1 MNCILSIDIGT
12 TSVKTVLYD
21 TNGKVQGY
29 SNNGYPLYQDTPDMA
44 EEDPEEIFSAMQT
57 GITEVL
63 RKSDLSSRKL
73 KGVAF
78 SCAMHSLILL
88 DSDHKPITRAIT
100 WGDNRAIKYANKL
113 KTSSQGMKIYQNT
126 GTPIHPMTPLTKLI
140 WLRNDHP
147 DLFKKARWFVG
158 IKEYI
163 IYKLFG
169 VLKEDYSIAN
179 ATGMF
184 NIYKMDWDEQAL
196 QIAGVTRNQLP
207 ELVDTTYQLKG
218 MHDQYAKVLGIDSE
232 TPFIIG
238 ASDGPLAN
246 LGVNAI
252 QPGVVAVTIGTSG
265 AVRVVADKPHIDP
278 KARVF
283 CYYLAK
289 NMWVIGGPV
298 NNGGV
303 VFRWVRD
310 QLCAPEKVTAE
321 QLHIDPY
328 NLLTQIAAKIPAGSD
343 GLLFFPFLGGERA
356 PIWNANAR
364 GSFFGL
370 NRTHTR
376 AHMIRAV
383 LEGIVYNLY
392 TVMLALEEVVGR
404 PTSIQAN
411 GGFARSELW
420 RQMLTDIFEH
430 DVAIPESFESTALGA
445 ATLGMYSLGL
455 IGSLTDV
462 SNFVG
467 TTVVHHP
474 DPKNFSVYREL
485 MPIYI
490 RLSRSLEPE
499 YKNIAD
505 YQRRHEH
512 QDDFSENNRK
522 S

>member
-1 MNCILSIDIGT
+1 MDYTLGVDIGT

-21 TNGKVQGY
+21 IHGKVHGY
-29 SNNGYPLYQDTPDMA
+29 SNDGYPLYQDTPDMA
-44 EEDPEEIFSAMQT
+44 EEDPEEIFSAMSD
-57 GITEVL
+57 GITEIL
-63 RKSDLSSRKL
+63 RKANLKKGEL

-88 DSDHKPITRAIT
+88 DEDHKPLTRAIT
-100 WGDNRAIKYANKL
+100 WGDNRAVKYADEL
-113 KTSSQGMKIYQNT
+113 KHSPEGMEIYQHT

-140 WLRNDHP
+140 WLRNDYP

-163 IYKLFG
+163 LYKLFG

-184 NIYKMDWDEQAL
+184 NIYNLDWDDQAL
-196 QIAGVTRNQLP
+196 KIAGVTRDQLP
-207 ELVDTTYQLKG
+207 ELVDTTYQLTG
-218 MHDQYAKVLGIDSE
+218 MHEEYAKVLGIDIK

-265 AVRVVADKPHIDP
+265 AVRVVTDKPKTDP

-289 NMWVIGGPV
+289 NMWVVGGPV

-321 QLHIDPY
+321 QMHIDPY
-328 NLLTQIAAKIPAGSD
+328 DLLTEIAAKIPAGSD

-356 PIWNANAR
+356 PIWDANAR

-404 PTSIQAN
+404 PKSIQAS
-411 GGFARSELW
+411 GGFARSALW
-420 RQMLTDIFEH
+420 RQMLTDIFEQ

-455 IGSLTDV
+455 IDSLSDV

-474 DPKNFSVYREL
+474 EPKNFNAYREL
-485 MPIYI
+485 IPIYI

-499 YKNIAD
+499 YKHIAD

-512 QDDFSENNRK
+512 EDTDANKEG
-522 S
+522 